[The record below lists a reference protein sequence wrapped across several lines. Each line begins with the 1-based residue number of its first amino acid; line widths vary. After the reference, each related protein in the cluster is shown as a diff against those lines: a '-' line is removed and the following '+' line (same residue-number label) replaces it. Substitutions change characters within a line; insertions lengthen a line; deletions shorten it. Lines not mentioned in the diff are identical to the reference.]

1 MSAAGSRVGVC
12 RALFLPKA
20 LVAKGSAHFKG
31 LNFAIG
37 DVFQ

>member
-20 LVAKGSAHFKG
+20 LAANERGHFKG